1 MAESET
7 PVLPGARLVA
17 WLSFVFGT
25 VVSVAFNVLAAFLP
39 PPGAATDW
47 RPSMWAVVFS
57 TVWPLGLLLSVE
69 LLARTAR
76 RRTWFA
82 YVIRYG
88 GMTVVAAF
96 SAVISYQHI
105 RAVLLGWHYP
115 ELSATVG
122 PFVIDGLMVLAGY
135 AMIQG
140 SLALMAKRAQVPSSL
155 VVPEPKPTDTGL
167 IPPKDQSNLLADLAD
182 QASQQARAV
191 GNQERLDWERDIIG
205 LGKPITV
212 PLPQPRDEVRP
223 VNGRKPVSAAAVRP
237 ARAAAGPT
245 VEEIVSQVLGSLDGS
260 REFTVTKK
268 EIQETYRVGSG
279 KANDALKQAREA
291 FEARKEE
298 R

>member
-1 MAESET
+1 MAEET

-25 VVSVAFNVLAAFLP
+25 IVSVAFNVLAAFLP
-39 PPGAATDW
+39 PPDAGGDW
-47 RPSMWAVVFS
+47 RPSVWAVVFS

-140 SLALMAKRAQVPSSL
+140 SLALVAKRAETPSGL
-155 VVPEPKPTDTGL
+155 VIPEPQSTDTGL
-167 IPPKDQSNLLADLAD
+167 TPPPNLLADLAD
-182 QASQQARAV
+182 EASRQARTVAE
-191 GNQERLDWERDIIG
+191 QQQTEWESNILG

-212 PLPQPRDEVRP
+212 PLPQPREEIRPP
-223 VNGRKPVSAAAVRP
+223 VNGRKAVSAAAKPRA
-237 ARAAAGPT
+237 ARAAAGPS
-245 VEEIVSQVLGSLDGS
+245 VEEIVISVLDGLGDS
-260 REFTVTKK
+260 RDFTVTKK
-268 EIQETYRVGSG
+268 AIAETYGVGST
-279 KANDALKQAREA
+279 KANEALKQVREK
-291 FEARKEE
+291 FEERKEE
-298 R
+298 K